1 MASSPRFAHIDSMRA
16 IAALLVV
23 WLHTSEEFVKF
34 AVPSVQDLLHTI
46 AYLPDFGRIG
56 VVLFFAISGFVIP
69 SSLRGERLD
78 ACRTFLIKRLFRL
91 FPLYWL
97 SIPLGLL
104 TSWTIW
110 GKEISATAIAW
121 NLSMVQ
127 EAAGYPSVQGLYW
140 TLQTEL
146 VFYGACVLLFLVG
159 LLRSGLFLSALVLVF
174 TSVCVLPILLPFLG
188 LPPLWRAGPEVAML
202 SLHLGVMFWGALFRL
217 WYDGKPMHVLA
228 RLSVFGFV
236 GCWLTMGLAAV
247 LYHLLIGA
255 NLNLVR
261 FGVPYASGVMLFA
274 VLATVVRIRAGWL
287 VWLGTVSYSI
297 YLFHPVVMYAVSWAI
312 QVQAA
317 GWLLGW
323 PTGAYMLLTA
333 LGTVALSALTY
344 RFVEAPA
351 MQLGEFL
358 AQRWRTDSAQAAAV
372 SIRER

>member
-1 MASSPRFAHIDSMRA
+1 MATTQRFAHIDSMRA

-23 WLHTSEEFVKF
+23 WLHTSEEFIKL
-34 AVPSVQDLLHTI
+34 ATPSVQDYLYSI

-78 ACRTFLIKRLFRL
+78 ACRTFLVKRLFRL

-97 SIPLGLL
+97 SIPLGVL

-110 GKEISATAIAW
+110 GKDLSATAIAW

-127 EAAGYPSVQGLYW
+127 EAAGYPSAQGLYW

-146 VFYGACVLLFLVG
+146 VFYGLCVLLFAVG
-159 LLRSGLFLSALVLVF
+159 LLRSALFLGALVLAL
-174 TSVCVLPILLPFLG
+174 TAICLLPILLPFLG
-188 LPPLWRAGPEVAML
+188 LPVTWRASPTMAML

-217 WYDGKPMHVLA
+217 WYDGKPMHPLA

-236 GCWLTMGLAAV
+236 GCWVTLGLAGV
-247 LYHLLIGA
+247 LYHLLIAA
-255 NLNLVR
+255 NIDLVR
-261 FGVPYASGVMLFA
+261 FGVPYASGVLLFA

-312 QVQAA
+312 QVQAV

-323 PTGAYMLLTA
+323 PIGAYMLVA
-333 LGTVALSALTY
+333 VMGTIALSALTY
-344 RFVEAPA
+344 RFVEVPAMNLGESLARRWRSAPA
-351 MQLGEFL
+351 
-358 AQRWRTDSAQAAAV
+358 AV
-372 SIRER
+372 AVDPIRSP